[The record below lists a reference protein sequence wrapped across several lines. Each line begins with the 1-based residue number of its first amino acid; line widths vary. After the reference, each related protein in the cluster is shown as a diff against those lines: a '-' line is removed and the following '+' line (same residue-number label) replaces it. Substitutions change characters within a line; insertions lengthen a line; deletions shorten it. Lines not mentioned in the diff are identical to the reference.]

1 MRLLRA
7 AVPVLMLLAT
17 AVAAHAA
24 DMPAAAPPAPTAAGR
39 GVRTLVLVRH
49 GLYDDADPAD
59 PDVGKALTN
68 DGREQAAL
76 TGIRLSN
83 YPLHIDALYASTMTR
98 ARQTAEIIGK
108 AIHMTPQP
116 SRLIRECTPPTE
128 REDVMRDQ
136 KPGEPEACVDTLE
149 MAWARFFRPSPA
161 KDSTEVLV
169 AHGNVIRWLTSKA
182 LGLESKHWLR
192 MSIGNCSITVIRVRP
207 DGKCQVF
214 AVGDIGHLPNRLQER
229 LWFPAPPAAR
239 ADSTA
244 KR

>member
-1 MRLLRA
+1 MRWIRA
-7 AVPVLMLLAT
+7 AVPVLILI
-17 AVAAHAA
+17 AAAASVRAA
-24 DMPAAAPPAPTAAGR
+24 DMPAAVPPAPAGR
-39 GVRTLVLVRH
+39 GVRTLILVRH
-49 GLYDDADPAD
+49 GVYDDADPAD

-76 TGIRLSN
+76 TGIRLTN
-83 YPLHIDALYASTMTR
+83 FPFHIDALHASTMTR

-108 AIHMTPQP
+108 ALKMTPQP

-149 MAWARFFRPSPA
+149 LAWARFFRPSPA

-169 AHGNVIRWLTSKA
+169 AHANVIRWLTSKA
-182 LGLESKHWLR
+182 LGLDAKLWLR
-192 MSIGNCSITVIRVRP
+192 MTLGNCSITVIRVRS
-207 DGKCQVF
+207 DGKCQVM
-214 AVGDIGHLPNRLQER
+214 AVGDVGHLPNRLQER
-229 LWFPAPPAAR
+229 LWFPAPPTAAR
-239 ADSTA
+239 ADTAA